1 MDPVQKI
8 YRLLIF
14 VIVGTILWRVF
25 PFLAPIIG
33 MLRFSFL
40 FTTIF
45 LQAADSLERYTR
57 SRSLGVFIILSSV
70 IALGIAFI
78 GSFISNMGSQIK
90 SFSQKIQRD
99 DFSTSYRDSQ
109 PIAVHEFLYPLMQG
123 YDSVVLK
130 SDVELGGTDQK
141 FNLLVGRELQ
151 KQYDIAP
158 QIVLTVP
165 LLEGLNGGQ
174 KMSKSLGNSV
184 GITESPV
191 EMYGKLMWKI
201 SWIMEP

>member
-14 VIVGTILWRVF
+14 IIVGTILWRVF

-33 MLRFSFL
+33 MLLFSFL

-70 IALGIAFI
+70 IAVGIAFI
-78 GSFISNMGSQIK
+78 GSFISNMGFQIK

-99 DFSTSYRDSQ
+99 DFSTSIENLSIGIKESQ
-109 PIAVHEFLYPLMQG
+109 
-123 YDSVVLK
+123 
-130 SDVELGGTDQK
+130 
-141 FNLLVGRELQ
+141 
-151 KQYDIAP
+151 
-158 QIVLTVP
+158 
-165 LLEGLNGGQ
+165 
-174 KMSKSLGNSV
+174 
-184 GITESPV
+184 
-191 EMYGKLMWKI
+191 
-201 SWIMEP
+201 